1 MERKIGEIFEYEG
14 KKLQVIEDSFDTCNG
29 CYFNGKVCQEA
40 TILKI
45 VGNCGCIVPRKDKI
59 NIIFKEVTDMN
70 KENEQSILFEAEEIV
85 NGSRYSDYGDPVES
99 FERIAK
105 TASMIAGE
113 DLSPKECCAVLMAVK
128 IVREGY
134 RHKRDNLVDLCGYA
148 HIMNEIH
155 ESEKKGEQD
164 EKD

>member
-1 MERKIGEIFEYEG
+1 MERKIGEVFECDG
-14 KKLQVIEDSFDTCNG
+14 KKLRVIEDLFDSCDG

-45 VGNCGCIVPRKDKI
+45 IGNCGCIAPRKDKI

-70 KENEQSILFEAEEIV
+70 EENKQSILDEAKAIV
-85 NGSRYSDYGDPVES
+85 EGSRQSDYGDPVES

-105 TASMIAGE
+105 TASMITGK

-128 IVREGY
+128 LVRESFA
-134 RHKRDNLVDLCGYA
+134 HKRDNLVDLCGYA
-148 HIMNEIH
+148 HIMNEIM
-155 ESEKKGEQD
+155 ESEKKGE
-164 EKD
+164 